1 MSTTT
6 PVYPLP
12 LQPLGPVSLF
22 CLSDNLDLGKMVS
35 WMISRSVVLVFGT
48 LYPAY
53 YSYKAVKTKNVKEY
67 VRWMMYWIVFALYT
81 VVETITDLTVAWF
94 PLYYEIKI
102 AFVIWLLSPYTRG
115 ASLIYRKCLHPL
127 LSSREREI
135 DEYIVQAKERSYETM
150 VTFGKQGLSIA
161 ATAAVSAAVK
171 GQGAITEKLRS
182 FSMHD
187 LTQIPLDDAAANQI
201 YTAHAGNPAVSRR
214 ALAANSTDRTE
225 YYAYDQED
233 RTDEEGEQLFSED
246 EAVTQRGLRRSQSVK
261 IVRSKARKDAR
272 YGSLKIKGK
281 RRPVLTAATYS
292 AM

>member
-1 MSTTT
+1 
-6 PVYPLP
+6 
-12 LQPLGPVSLF
+12 
-22 CLSDNLDLGKMVS
+22 MVS
-35 WMISRSVVLVFGT
+35 WIISRSVVLLFGT

-67 VRWMMYWIVFALYT
+67 VRWMMYWIVFALYS

-94 PLYYEIKI
+94 PLYYELKI

-127 LSSREREI
+127 LSSKEREI

-150 VTFGKQGLSIA
+150 VNFGKQGLSIA

-182 FSMHD
+182 LSMHD
-187 LTQIPLDDAAANQI
+187 LSQIGQQDDRGNQL
-201 YTAHAGNPAVSRR
+201 YQYSSQSANPAARR
-214 ALAANSTDRTE
+214 FQNTDSKDE
-225 YYAYDQED
+225 YFYDQD
-233 RTDEEGEQLFSED
+233 DGSDEEAEPMFSED
-246 EAVTQRGLRRSQSVK
+246 EAVSQKGLRRSQSAK
-261 IVRSKARKDAR
+261 ITRSRVRRDQLR

-281 RRPVLTAATYS
+281 KRPALSSVNYGAS
-292 AM
+292 

>member
-1 MSTTT
+1 
-6 PVYPLP
+6 
-12 LQPLGPVSLF
+12 
-22 CLSDNLDLGKMVS
+22 MVS

-214 ALAANSTDRTE
+214 ALAANLTDRTE
-225 YYAYDQED
+225 YYEQED

-261 IVRSKARKDAR
+261 ITRSKARKDAR

-292 AM
+292 PM

>member
-1 MSTTT
+1 
-6 PVYPLP
+6 
-12 LQPLGPVSLF
+12 
-22 CLSDNLDLGKMVS
+22 MVS
-35 WMISRSVVLVFGT
+35 WIISRSVVLLFGT

-94 PLYYEIKI
+94 PLYYELKM

-150 VTFGKQGLSIA
+150 VNFGKQGLSIA

-182 FSMHD
+182 LSMHD
-187 LTQIPLDDAAANQI
+187 LTQIGQQDDRGNQL
-201 YTAHAGNPAVSRR
+201 YPYNPHSANPASRR
-214 ALAANSTDRTE
+214 SQNTDPASRDE
-225 YYAYDQED
+225 YYYEQED
-233 RTDEEGEQLFSED
+233 GSDEEAEPTFSED
-246 EAVTQRGLRRSQSVK
+246 EAVSQKGLRRSQSVK
-261 IVRSKARKDAR
+261 ITRSRVRKDQLR

-281 RRPVLTAATYS
+281 KRPALSSVNYGAS
-292 AM
+292 